1 MKNKKATKKL
11 EELEVSGEWK
21 KGPRRKFEVTN
32 SGVILLEDNKP
43 IVEITK
49 CSDGLLIKQTKTTII
64 KYNEAPKS
72 NSYISVK
79 YEDKESKK
87 A

>member
-1 MKNKKATKKL
+1 MKNKKATKKI
-11 EELEVSGEWK
+11 EELEVSCEWK
-21 KGPRRKFEVTN
+21 PRRKFEITN

-79 YEDKESKK
+79 YEDKESKTS
-87 A
+87 

>member
-1 MKNKKATKKL
+1 MKNKKATKKI
-11 EELEVSGEWK
+11 EELEVSCEWK
-21 KGPRRKFEVTN
+21 PRRKFEITN

-43 IVEITK
+43 IMEITI
-49 CSDGLLIKQTKTTII
+49 CSDALLIKQTKTTII

-79 YEDKESKK
+79 YEDKESKTS
-87 A
+87 